1 MDIVF
6 DSRQRDHQP
15 LAFIARGRP
24 VPNPERSERA
34 ERLLASATAAGHR
47 VVAPVDHGR
56 APIMAVQDSG
66 YVDFLERAHEH
77 WQRLPNAG
85 LEVQPNVHPNRRMA
99 RAPSGAADVSIVAWA
114 GHYLADTGTPIG
126 AGTWNAAYWS
136 AQSAVEAAERVRA
149 GASAAYALCRP
160 PGHHCYAD
168 LAGGFCFLNN
178 VAIAAQWLRDRGAPK
193 VAILDVD
200 VHHGNGTQGIFYERA
215 DVLFVSIH
223 ADPTNY
229 YPFYAGHAD
238 ERGAGVGAGFNLN
251 LPLAHGLGDA
261 DVLAALDHALQT
273 IRAFAPSHLLVSLGL
288 DASERD
294 PLGALKVTTA
304 GFGAMA
310 QRIAGLG
317 LPTALIQEGGY
328 LSDELGVNLA
338 SFLDGFEAAIRPR

>member
-6 DSRQRDHQP
+6 DPRQRDHQP
-15 LAFIARGRP
+15 QAFIARGRP
-24 VPNPERSERA
+24 AANPERVERTD
-34 ERLLASATAAGHR
+34 RLLAAAGAAGHR
-47 VVAPVDHGR
+47 AVAPADYGR
-56 APIMAVQDSG
+56 KPILAVHDAG
-66 YVDFLERAHEH
+66 YVDFLEHAHQR

-85 LEVQPNVHPNRRMA
+85 PEVQPNVHPNRRMT
-99 RAPSGAADVSIVAWA
+99 RAPVGSADVSIVAWA

-126 AGTWNAAYWS
+126 AETWKAAYWS
-136 AQSAVEAAERVRA
+136 AQSAIEAAERVRA
-149 GASAAYALCRP
+149 GAPVAYALCRP

-178 VAIAAQWLRDRGAPK
+178 VAIAAQWLRDHGAPK

-238 ERGAGVGAGFNLN
+238 ERGAGAGAGCNLN
-251 LPLAHGLGDA
+251 LPLAHGLGDT
-261 DVLAALDHALQT
+261 DVLAALDRALDA
-273 IRAFAPSHLLVSLGL
+273 IRNFGPTHLLISLGL
-288 DASERD
+288 DASEHD

-304 GFGAMA
+304 GFGAIG

-317 LPTALIQEGGY
+317 LPTVLIQEGGY
-328 LSDELGVNLA
+328 LSDALGANLA
-338 SFLDGFEAAIRPR
+338 GFLGGFEAAIRPR

>member
-6 DSRQRDHQP
+6 DARQRNHQP
-15 LAFIARGRP
+15 QAFIARGRP
-24 VPNPERSERA
+24 VANPERVERA
-34 ERLLASATAAGHR
+34 ERLLAAASAGGHR
-47 VVAPVDHGR
+47 IVAPSDHGR
-56 APIMAVQDSG
+56 VPILAVQDAG
-66 YVDFLERAHEH
+66 YVDFLEHAHGR

-85 LEVQPNVHPNRRMA
+85 PEVQPNVHPNRRMA
-99 RAPSGAADVSIVAWA
+99 RAPSGSADVSVVAWA

-126 AGTWNAAYWS
+126 AETWMAAYWS
-136 AQSAVEAAERVRA
+136 AQSAIEAAERVRA
-149 GASAAYALCRP
+149 GAPAAYALCRP

-215 DVLFVSIH
+215 DVLFASIH
-223 ADPTNY
+223 ADPANY

-238 ERGAGVGAGFNLN
+238 ERGAGAGTGFNLN
-251 LPLAHGLGDA
+251 LPLAHGLGDT
-261 DVLAALDHALQT
+261 DVLSALDRALQV
-273 IRAFAPSHLLVSLGL
+273 IRDFAPSHLLISLGL
-288 DASERD
+288 DASEHD

-304 GFGAMA
+304 GFGAIA

-317 LPTALIQEGGY
+317 LPTVLIQEGGY
-328 LSDELGVNLA
+328 LCDALGSNLA
-338 SFLDGFEAAIRPR
+338 SFLGGFDAAIKPR

>member
-6 DSRQRDHQP
+6 DPRQRDHQP
-15 LAFIARGRP
+15 QAFIARGRP
-24 VPNPERSERA
+24 VANPERSERA
-34 ERLLASATAAGHR
+34 ERLLAAATAAGHR

-56 APIMAVQDSG
+56 APIMAVHDSD

-77 WQRLPNAG
+77 WQRLSNAG
-85 LEVQPNVHPNRRMA
+85 PEVQPNVHPNRRMA
-99 RAPSGAADVSIVAWA
+99 RTPAGAVDVSIVAWA

-136 AQSAVEAAERVRA
+136 AQSAVAAAKRVHA
-149 GASAAYALCRP
+149 GAPVAYALCRP

-178 VAIAAQWLRDRGAPK
+178 VAIAAQWLRDHGAPK

-223 ADPTNY
+223 ADPTSY

-238 ERGAGVGAGFNLN
+238 ERGAGVGSGFNLN
-251 LPLAHGLGDA
+251 LPLAHGLGDV
-261 DVLAALDHALQT
+261 DVLAALDRTLQT
-273 IRAFAPSHLLVSLGL
+273 IRDFAPSHLLISLGL
-288 DASERD
+288 DASEHD
-294 PLGALKVTTA
+294 PLSALKVTTT
-304 GFGAMA
+304 GFGAIA
-310 QRIAGLG
+310 RRIADLG
-317 LPTALIQEGGY
+317 LPTVLIQEGGY
-328 LSDELGVNLA
+328 LSDTLGANLA
-338 SFLDGFEAAIRPR
+338 SFLGGFEAAIKPR